1 MDFYSKTSKS
11 LPKSRPTTR
20 NFLAHPD
27 HPAYA
32 EPMRGR
38 TIALIIAAWL
48 LLTAAIIF
56 LYSRDTEPSYHG
68 RSLSQWIKAS
78 SRASEERDAYEAIVH
93 ITTNSFPALLR
104 WALADTNPRFAL
116 INKLPFSASQNPFLR
131 RFLYRDNEIFR
142 AACAIRAF
150 EIAGTNAACA
160 VPALA
165 AMISDDNPHV
175 AVQSLYV
182 LSLIGPAAV
191 PAVHRAMSCE
201 TPYIRAI
208 AIGSLKRF
216 GTNAAEAIPDVLKA
230 LSDENINVRQSAT
243 DALVTLYPAALTN
256 TPVQ

>member
-1 MDFYSKTSKS
+1 V
-11 LPKSRPTTR
+11 LI
-20 NFLAHPD
+20 LA
-27 HPAYA
+27 
-32 EPMRGR
+32 
-38 TIALIIAAWL
+38 TWV
-48 LLTAAIIF
+48 LLTVAVVF
-56 LYSRDTEPSYHG
+56 FYYRDTEPSYNG
-68 RSLSQWIKAS
+68 RSLAQWIKAS
-78 SRASEERDAYEAIVH
+78 SQAAEERQVHEAIVH
-93 ITTNSFPALLR
+93 ITTNSAVVLLR
-104 WALADTNPRFAL
+104 WALADTNPRFSL
-116 INKLPFSASQNPFLR
+116 INKLPFSASQNSFLR
-131 RFLYRDNEIFR
+131 RFLYRDNEMFR

-165 AMISDDNPHV
+165 AMISDDNPHA

-182 LSLIGPAAV
+182 LSLIGPAAI
-191 PAVHRAMSCE
+191 PAVQRAISCE

-256 TPVQ
+256 TPAQ